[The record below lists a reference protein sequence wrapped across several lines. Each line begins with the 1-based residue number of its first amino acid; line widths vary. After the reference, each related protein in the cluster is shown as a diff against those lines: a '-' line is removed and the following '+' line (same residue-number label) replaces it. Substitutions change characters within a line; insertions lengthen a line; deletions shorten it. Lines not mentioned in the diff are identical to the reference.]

1 MVTLSVLARMVA
13 RSMTARRSVI
23 DLQLSVSA
31 VVRVDV
37 VGSGAPRGRLG
48 GGCVVRAGRGRWCQV
63 LAVWQARMVPSL
75 NDGLVRVVAVEGVGL
90 GVGLG
95 GRRDGWC
102 RVRGWFR

>member
-1 MVTLSVLARMVA
+1 MTPPLLARAVA
-13 RSMTARRSVI
+13 MSMTARRSVV
-23 DLQLSVSA
+23 DL
-31 VVRVDV
+31 
-37 VGSGAPRGRLG
+37 RLP
-48 GGCVVRAGRGRWCQV
+48 
-63 LAVWQARMVPSL
+63 VPSL

>member
-13 RSMTARRSVI
+13 GSMTARRPEI
-23 DLQLSVSA
+23 DLRLSVSA

-37 VGSGAPRGRLG
+37 GGGGAPRGRLG
-48 GGCVVRAGRGRWCQV
+48 GGCVVRAGRGRCRQV
-63 LAVWQARMVPSL
+63 LSVWQARMVPSL
-75 NDGLVRVVAVEGVGL
+75 NDGLVRVVAVES
-90 GVGLG
+90 VGLG